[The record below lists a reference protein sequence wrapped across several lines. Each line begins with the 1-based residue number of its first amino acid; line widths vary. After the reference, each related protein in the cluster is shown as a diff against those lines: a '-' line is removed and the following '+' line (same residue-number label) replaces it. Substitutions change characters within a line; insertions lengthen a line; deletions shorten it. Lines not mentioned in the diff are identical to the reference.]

1 MFIPAL
7 FRPVSMMIPDYKLIA
22 TVILY
27 SEGFEN
33 SKLLAQKMV
42 QLYKLCSEQLSQQ
55 DHYDFGM
62 RAVKSVLV
70 MAGALKRAS
79 PNQNEDITLICALR
93 DSNLPKFLSDDA
105 VLFKG
110 ILSDLFPGVELPVID
125 YGALQIAIE
134 SCMVA
139 RNLQTVPAHVTKC
152 IQLYETMR
160 VRWGVM
166 QVGPAGSGKTSV
178 LHTLADALTKLFQD
192 GVAGPDYRQV
202 RTQTLNPKSVT
213 MDELYG
219 AVNFATMEW
228 KDGLLGLAVR
238 SAVNVTEEEH
248 QWIVC
253 DGPVDAVWIEN
264 LNTLLDDN
272 KMLCLANSE
281 RIKLTPWVHMV
292 FEVQDL
298 AQASPATVSR
308 CGMVYIDS
316 MELKWDALIKSWM
329 NTINDDEFDPELKT
343 YLNILFEK
351 YFEEL
356 LTFAKKKC
364 AYMIHQVEVSKIDML
379 CTILKSLIL
388 QIPNVNLMEES
399 DVKSYICKIWI
410 WASLWSIGSNF
421 MEASRVLL
429 ERHMRKLVEN
439 QVSSDLPADS
449 LWEFRINPETKLWE
463 KWEKIIPPFVFNPNM
478 PFFEMLVP
486 TSDTVRFGYVTEIL
500 FKAGHPVMFTGET
513 GVGKSVIAKQILS
526 KLAEDDVI
534 PVFINFSAQTSSSR
548 TQEMIEA
555 RLEKR
560 KKTLLGAP
568 IGKKLIY
575 FVDDVNMPK
584 LETYGAQPPIEL
596 LRQFLDFKGMF
607 DRDKM
612 YWKEIADVILGAACG
627 PASGGRNPL
636 SPRFVRHFSLLS
648 FPSPNTG
655 TLVGIFGGI
664 IVGFFSDFTKSIWNL
679 AEPVVLAAVT
689 MYERISQELL
699 PTPTK
704 SHYVFNLRD
713 LSKCIQGVLQADTAT
728 YTTQIQVLKLFHHE
742 AMRVFHDRLINDDD
756 KDYFKNLM
764 KEISMKYFE
773 SAVVSEGESLMF
785 GDFMIFGQSREN
797 RVYEEITNIDKLK
810 AVLFD
815 YLQDYN
821 GVTGKEM
828 NLILFQDAVEHILRL
843 SRLLRSE
850 RGNGLL
856 VGLSGMGKQSIA
868 RLASHINGYQCMQIE
883 LTRGYDQSSFR
894 EDLRKYYTNA
904 GVNNNPTVFLMNDTQ
919 IVKEEFL
926 EDINN
931 ILNSG
936 EVPNLFEADEYE
948 KIILN
953 TRNACVEENQKDMT
967 RDGIYEYFISRVRA
981 NLHVVL
987 CMSPIGDAFRRRC
1000 RMFPSLVNCCTID
1013 WFVKWP
1019 PEALYTVAIGSLAS
1033 IAKNDEQCESLS
1045 TVCVIM
1051 HESVEAAA
1059 EQYYEDLKRHY
1070 YTTPSSYLELLKQY
1084 HVLYKERVT
1093 AIIAKRDRIANGL
1106 GKILET
1112 NEVVAVMGEE
1122 LKILLPIMEQKNIEM
1137 KDTVAKLEKDSAAA
1151 DAIKK
1156 IVAQDE
1162 ADAHIK
1168 ATETQELADDATR
1181 DLETVM
1187 PQLRTAQEALKS
1199 LNKNDINEIKVFQ
1212 KPPKLVQFVM
1222 EAVCILLNA
1231 K

>member
-1 MFIPAL
+1 
-7 FRPVSMMIPDYKLIA
+7 MMIPDYKLIA

-27 SEGFEN
+27 SEGFEK

-79 PNQNEDITLICALR
+79 PLQSEDVTLICALR

-110 ILSDLFPGVELPVID
+110 ILSDLFPGVELPV
-125 YGALQIAIE
+125 AELNNLQTTIE
-134 SCMVA
+134 DSMSE
-139 RNLQTVPAHVTKC
+139 RNLQIVPALVTKC

-166 QVGPAGSGKTSV
+166 IVGPTGSGKSSV
-178 LHTLADALTKLFQD
+178 LYSLADALTKLHKE
-192 GVAGPDYRQV
+192 GVRGPDYQPV
-202 RTQTLNPKSVT
+202 RIQSLNPKAVT

-219 AVNFATMEW
+219 AVNTSTLEW

-238 SAVNVTEEEH
+238 SAVNVVEDEH

-298 AQASPATVSR
+298 AYASPATVSR
-308 CGMVYIDS
+308 CGMVYIDPLD
-316 MELKWDALIKSWM
+316 LKWDAFVNSWM
-329 NTINDDEFDPELKT
+329 NTIHEDKLDQELKT
-343 YLNILFEK
+343 FLKNLFEK
-351 YFEEL
+351 YFNDL
-356 LTFAKKKC
+356 LTFARKKC
-364 AYMIHQVEVSKIDML
+364 AYMIHQVEVSKVDML

-388 QIPNVNLMEES
+388 EIQNINLMEE
-399 DVKSYICKIWI
+399 DDIKAYICKIFV
-410 WASLWSIGSNF
+410 WATLWSIGSNL

-429 ERHMRKLVEN
+429 ERQMRKIIEKLESVN
-439 QVSSDLPADS
+439 LPSDS
-449 LWEFRINPETKLWE
+449 LWEFRINPVAKVWE
-463 KWEKIIPPFVFNPNM
+463 KWEKIIPPFIFDPNM

-486 TSDTVRFGYVTEIL
+486 TSDTVRFGYVTQIL

-513 GVGKSVIAKQILS
+513 GVGKSVIAKQIMS
-526 KLAEDDVI
+526 RLAEENVI

-568 IGKKLIY
+568 IGKKIIF

-596 LRQFLDFKGMF
+596 LRQLLDFQGLF
-607 DRDKM
+607 DRDRM
-612 YWKEIADVILGAACG
+612 YWKDVADVILGAACG
-627 PASGGRNPL
+627 PANGGRNSL

-664 IVGFFSDFTKSIWNL
+664 IVGFFSDFTKAIWNL
-679 AEPVVLAAVT
+679 AEPIVLAAVT
-689 MYERISQELL
+689 IYERISQELL

-713 LSKCIQGVLQADTAT
+713 LSKLFQGILQADTAS
-728 YTTQIQVLKLFHHE
+728 YTNQVQILRLFYHE
-742 AMRVFHDRLINDDD
+742 AMRVFHDRLTNDED
-756 KDYFKNLM
+756 KNYFKNLLN
-764 KEISMKYFE
+764 EISLKYFE
-773 SAVVSEGESLMF
+773 SPVVDDDETIMF
-785 GDFMIFGQSREN
+785 GDFMIFGQAREN
-797 RVYEEITNIDKLK
+797 RIYEEIKDVNKLK
-810 AVLFD
+810 SILND
-815 YLQDYN
+815 YLQDFN
-821 GVTGKEM
+821 GATGKEM
-828 NLILFQDAVEHILRL
+828 KLILFEDAVQHILRL

-868 RLASHINGYQCMQIE
+868 RIASHINGYQCMQIE
-883 LTRGYDQSSFR
+883 LTRGYDQNSFR
-894 EDLRKYYTNA
+894 EDLRKYYLNA
-904 GVNNNPTVFLMNDTQ
+904 GVNNNATVFLMNDTQ

-936 EVPNLFEADEYE
+936 EVPNLFEGEEYE
-948 KIILN
+948 KVILN
-953 TRNACVEENQKDMT
+953 ARLACVEANYKDQS
-967 RDGIYEYFISRVRA
+967 RDGIFEFFISRVRS

-1013 WFVKWP
+1013 WFIKWP
-1019 PEALYTVAIGSLAS
+1019 PEALFSVAFGSLMEL
-1033 IAKNDEQCESLS
+1033 AKDEQQCDNLS
-1045 TVCVIM
+1045 TICVMM

-1059 EQYYEDLKRHY
+1059 EKYYEEMKRHY

-1084 HVLYKERVT
+1084 HSLFKKRVNT
-1093 AIIAKRDRIANGL
+1093 IIAKRDRIANGL
-1106 GKILET
+1106 DKILET
-1112 NEVVAVMGEE
+1112 NEVVALMGED
-1122 LKILLPIMEQKNIEM
+1122 LMVIVPIMEQKSLEM
-1137 KDTVAKLEKDSAAA
+1137 KDTVAKLEKDSTNA
-1151 DAIKK
+1151 DVIKK
-1156 IVAQDE
+1156 VVAQDE
-1162 ADAHIK
+1162 ADAKVK
-1168 ATETQELADDATR
+1168 AIETQELADDASK

-1187 PQLRTAQEALKS
+1187 PQLRTAQDALKA
-1199 LNKNDINEIKVFQ
+1199 LNKSDVNEIRVFQ

-1222 EAVCILLNA
+1222 EAVCILLNQ

>member
-1 MFIPAL
+1 
-7 FRPVSMMIPDYKLIA
+7 MMIPDYKLIA

-27 SEGFEN
+27 SEGFVN
-33 SKLLAQKMV
+33 SKVLAQKMV

-79 PNQNEDITLICALR
+79 PNQSEDITLICALR

-105 VLFKG
+105 ILFKG
-110 ILSDLFPGVELPVID
+110 ILSDLFPGVDLPTIEFGD
-125 YGALQIAIE
+125 LQRTVE
-134 SCMVA
+134 YCMSA
-139 RNLQTVPAHVTKC
+139 RNLQTVPALVTKC

-166 QVGPAGSGKTSV
+166 QVGPAGSGKTSI
-178 LHTLADALTKLFQD
+178 LHSLADALAQLHKD
-192 GVAGPDYRQV
+192 GVSGPDYRPV
-202 RTQTLNPKSVT
+202 RIQTLNPKSVT

-219 AVNFATMEW
+219 AVNISTMEW

-238 SAVNVTEEEH
+238 SAVVVTEEVH

-308 CGMVYIDS
+308 CGMVYVDP
-316 MELKWDALIKSWM
+316 MDLKWDALVKSWM
-329 NTINDDEFDPELKT
+329 NTIEDDQFDPELKS
-343 YLNILFEK
+343 YLKILFDK
-351 YFEEL
+351 YFDEI
-356 LTFAKKKC
+356 LTFSRKKC
-364 AYMIHQVEVSKIDML
+364 AFMIHQVEVSKVDML
-379 CTILKSLIL
+379 CTMLKSLIH

-399 DVKSYICKIWI
+399 DVKAYICKIWI
-410 WASLWSIGSNF
+410 WATLWSVGSNL

-429 ERHMRKLVEN
+429 ERQVRKIVEG
-439 QVSSDLPADS
+439 QESADLPIES
-449 LWEFRINPETKLWE
+449 LWEFRINPDKKLWE
-463 KWEKIIPPFVFNPNM
+463 KWEKIIPPFVFSPNM

-513 GVGKSVIAKQILS
+513 GVGKSVIAKQIMSRLS
-526 KLAEDDVI
+526 EENVI
-534 PVFINFSAQTSSSR
+534 PVFINFSAQTSSAR

-555 RLEKR
+555 RLERR

-568 IGKKLIY
+568 IGKKIIF

-596 LRQFLDFKGMF
+596 LRQFLDFQGLY
-607 DRDKM
+607 DREKM
-612 YWKEIADVILGAACG
+612 YWKDIADVILGAACG

-655 TLVGIFGGI
+655 TLVGIFGSI
-664 IVGFFSDFTKSIWNL
+664 TVGFLADFSKPIWNL
-679 AEPVVLAAVT
+679 AEPIVLAAVT
-689 MYERISQELL
+689 MYERIAQELL

-713 LSKCIQGVLQADTAT
+713 LSKCVQGVLQADPAS
-728 YTTQIQVLKLFHHE
+728 YTNQIQILRLFYHE
-742 AMRVFHDRLINDDD
+742 AMRVFHDRLINDED
-756 KDYFKNLM
+756 KDYFKKLM
-764 KEISMKYFE
+764 KEISIKYFE
-773 SAVVSEGESLMF
+773 SAVVGDDETLMF
-785 GDFMIFGQSREN
+785 GDFMIFGQAQEN
-797 RVYEEITNIDKLK
+797 RIYEEIKDINKLK
-810 AVLFD
+810 SILSD

-821 GVTGKEM
+821 GATGKEM
-828 NLILFQDAVEHILRL
+828 NLILFRDAVEHVLRL
-843 SRLLRSE
+843 ARLLRSE

-868 RLASHINGYQCMQIE
+868 RLASHINGYQCVQIE
-883 LTRGYDQSSFR
+883 LTRGYDKNAFR
-894 EDLRKYYTNA
+894 EDLRKYYVNA
-904 GVNNNPTVFLMNDTQ
+904 GVNNVPIVFLMNDTQ

-931 ILNSG
+931 LLNSG
-936 EVPNLFEADEYE
+936 EVPNLFEGEEYE
-948 KIILN
+948 KVILS
-953 TRNACVEENQKDMT
+953 TRISCVESNYKDQS
-967 RDGIYEYFISRVRA
+967 RDGIFEFFITRVRA

-1019 PEALYTVAIGSLAS
+1019 PEALYSVAMGSLMS
-1033 IAKNDEQCESLS
+1033 IAKDEDQCDRLS
-1045 TVCVIM
+1045 TICVMM

-1059 EQYYEDLKRHY
+1059 EKYYEEMKRHY

-1084 HVLYKERVT
+1084 HSLFKNRVNT
-1093 AIIAKRDRIANGL
+1093 IIAKRDRIANGL

-1112 NEVVAVMGEE
+1112 NEVVAVMGED
-1122 LKILLPIMEQKNIEM
+1122 LKIIVPIIEQKSLEM
-1137 KDTVAKLEKDSAAA
+1137 KETVSKLEKDSANA
-1151 DAIKK
+1151 DVIKK

-1162 ADAHIK
+1162 ADAKLK
-1168 ATETQELADDATR
+1168 AIETQELADDASK

-1187 PQLRTAQEALKS
+1187 PQLRTAQDALKA
-1199 LNKNDINEIKVFQ
+1199 LNKNDVNEIRVFQ

-1222 EAVCILLNA
+1222 EAVCILMNV

>member
-1 MFIPAL
+1 M
-7 FRPVSMMIPDYKLIA
+7 
-22 TVILY
+22 
-27 SEGFEN
+27 
-33 SKLLAQKMV
+33 
-42 QLYKLCSEQLSQQ
+42 
-55 DHYDFGM
+55 
-62 RAVKSVLV
+62 
-70 MAGALKRAS
+70 
-79 PNQNEDITLICALR
+79 
-93 DSNLPKFLSDDA
+93 PKFLSDDA

-110 ILSDLFPGVELPVID
+110 ILSDLFPGVQLP
-125 YGALQIAIE
+125 GAEFGDLQRSIE
-134 SCMVA
+134 SCMTA
-139 RNLQTVPAHVTKC
+139 RNLQTVPALVTKC

-178 LHTLADALTKLFQD
+178 LHTLADALTKLHKD
-192 GVAGPDYRQV
+192 GVEGADYRPV
-202 RTQTLNPKSVT
+202 RIQTLNPKSVT

-219 AVNFATMEW
+219 AVNLATMEW

-238 SAVNVTEEEH
+238 SAVNVVEEEH

-308 CGMVYIDS
+308 CGMVYIDPI
-316 MELKWDALIKSWM
+316 ELKWDALVKSWM
-329 NTINDDEFDPELKT
+329 NTIDDEKFDPELKS
-343 YLNILFEK
+343 YLKDLFDR

-356 LTFAKKKC
+356 LTFARKKC

-379 CTILKSLIL
+379 CTILKSLVL
-388 QIPNVNLMEES
+388 SIPNANLMEES
-399 DVKSYICKIWI
+399 EVKAYICKTWV
-410 WASLWSIGSNF
+410 WATLWSIGSNF

-429 ERHMRKLVEN
+429 ERQMRKLVEGHKDAN
-439 QVSSDLPADS
+439 LPAES
-449 LWEFRINPETKLWE
+449 LWEFRINPELKAWE
-463 KWEKIIPPFVFNPNM
+463 KWEKIIPPFIFNPTM
-478 PFFEMLVP
+478 QFFEMLVP
-486 TSDTVRFGYVTEIL
+486 TSDTVRFGYVTDIL
-500 FKAGHPVMFTGET
+500 FRAGHPVMFTGET

-526 KLAEDDVI
+526 RLFEDNVV
-534 PVFINFSAQTSSSR
+534 PVFINFSAQTSSAR

-568 IGKKLIY
+568 IGKKIIY

-584 LETYGAQPPIEL
+584 FDTYGSQPPIEL
-596 LRQFLDFKGMF
+596 LRQFLDFKGLF

-612 YWKEIADVILGAACG
+612 YWKDIADVILGAACG
-627 PASGGRNPL
+627 PPSGGRNAL

-648 FPSPNTG
+648 FPSPNSG

-664 IVGFFSDFTKSIWNL
+664 IVGFFSDFTKAIWNL

-713 LSKCIQGVLQADTAT
+713 LSKCIQGVLQADVGT
-728 YTTQIQVLKLFHHE
+728 YTTQIQVLRLFYHE
-742 AMRVFHDRLINDDD
+742 AMRVFHDRLISDDD
-756 KDYFKNLM
+756 KNYFKNLM
-764 KEISMKYFE
+764 QEISAKYFDLK
-773 SAVVSEGESLMF
+773 VVEEDETLMF
-785 GDFMIFGQSREN
+785 GDFMIYGQAREN
-797 RVYEEITNIDKLK
+797 RVYEEIKLVEKLK
-810 AVLFD
+810 SVLTD
-815 YLQDYN
+815 YLQDFN
-821 GVTGKEM
+821 SVTGKDV

-843 SRLLRSE
+843 CRLLRSE

-868 RLASHINGYQCMQIE
+868 RLASHINGYQSMQIE
-883 LTRGYDQSSFR
+883 LTRGYDQNSFR
-894 EDLRKYYTNA
+894 EDLRKYYINA

-919 IVKEEFL
+919 IVREEFL

-936 EVPNLFEADEYE
+936 EVPNLFEGDEYE
-948 KIILN
+948 KVILN
-953 TRNACVEENQKDMT
+953 SRTACIESNQRDLS
-967 RDGIYEYFISRVRA
+967 RDGIFEFFINRVRS

-1019 PEALYTVAIGSLAS
+1019 PEALYTVAIGSLGS
-1033 IAKNDEQCESLS
+1033 IAKNDQQCESMS
-1045 TVCVIM
+1045 TICVMM

-1059 EQYYEDLKRHY
+1059 EKYYEELKRHY

-1084 HVLYKERVT
+1084 HSLYKERVDM
-1093 AIIAKRDRIANGL
+1093 IVAKRDRIANGL

-1112 NEVVAVMGEE
+1112 NEVVAVMGED
-1122 LKILLPIMEQKNIEM
+1122 LRVIVPIMEQKSNEM
-1137 KDTVAKLEKDSAAA
+1137 KDTVAKLEKDSANA

-1162 ADAHIK
+1162 SDAKIK
-1168 ATETQELADDATR
+1168 AMETQELADDATR

-1212 KPPKLVQFVM
+1212 KPPKLVQYVM
-1222 EAVCILLNA
+1222 EAVCILLNV

>member
-1 MFIPAL
+1 
-7 FRPVSMMIPDYKLIA
+7 MMIPDYKLIA

-42 QLYKLCSEQLSQQ
+42 QMYKLCSEQLSQQ

-79 PNQNEDITLICALR
+79 PDQNEDITLICALR

-105 VLFKG
+105 ILFKG
-110 ILSDLFPGVELPVID
+110 ILSDLFPGVELPSIE
-125 YGALQIAIE
+125 YGELQRTVE
-134 SCMVA
+134 FCMTK
-139 RNLQTVPAHVTKC
+139 RNLQTVPALVTKC
-152 IQLYETMR
+152 IQLYETMK

-166 QVGPAGSGKTSV
+166 QVGPAASGKTSV
-178 LHTLADALTKLFQD
+178 LNSLADALTKLHQD
-192 GVAGPDYRQV
+192 RNQGPDYRPV
-202 RTQTLNPKSVT
+202 RIQTLNPKSVT

-219 AVNFATMEW
+219 AVNLSTLEW

-308 CGMVYIDS
+308 CGMVYIDPL
-316 MELKWDALIKSWM
+316 ELKWDALIKSWL
-329 NTINDDEFDPELKT
+329 NTIEDDQLDPELKSYIT
-343 YLNILFEK
+343 MLFDK
-351 YFEEL
+351 YFDEL
-356 LTFAKKKC
+356 LIFARKKC
-364 AYMIHQVEVSKIDML
+364 AFMIHQVEVSKVDML
-379 CTILKSLIL
+379 CTILKSLIR
-388 QIPNVNLMEES
+388 QIPNVNLMQES

-410 WASLWSIGSNF
+410 WTSLWAIGSNL

-429 ERHMRKLVEN
+429 ERQMRKLVEN
-439 QVSSDLPADS
+439 QESSELPAES
-449 LWEFRINPETKLWE
+449 LWEFRINPDTKIWE
-463 KWEKIIPPFVFNPNM
+463 KWEKIIPPFIFNPNM

-513 GVGKSVIAKQILS
+513 GVGKSVIAKQIMSRLS
-526 KLAEDDVI
+526 EENVI
-534 PVFINFSAQTSSSR
+534 PVFINFSAQTSSTR

-568 IGKKLIY
+568 IGKKVIF

-596 LRQFLDFKGMF
+596 LRQFLDFQGLF
-607 DRDKM
+607 DREKM
-612 YWKEIADVILGAACG
+612 YWKDIADVILGAACG

-664 IVGFFSDFTKSIWNL
+664 IVGFFSDFTKTIWNL

-713 LSKCIQGVLQADTAT
+713 LSKCIQGVLQADAS
-728 YTTQIQVLKLFHHE
+728 YTSQIQILRLFYHE
-742 AMRVFHDRLINDDD
+742 AMRVFHDRLINDTD

-764 KEISMKYFE
+764 KEVSIKYFD
-773 SAVVSEGESLMF
+773 SAVVADDETLMF
-785 GDFMIFGQSREN
+785 GDFMIFGQPREN
-797 RVYEEITNIDKLK
+797 RVYEEIKDVDKLK
-810 AVLFD
+810 SVLND

-821 GVTGKEM
+821 GVTGKDTS
-828 NLILFQDAVEHILRL
+828 LILFQDAVEHILRL
-843 SRLLRSE
+843 ARLLRSG

-868 RLASHINGYQCMQIE
+868 RLASHINHYQCMQIE
-883 LTRGYDQSSFR
+883 LTRGYDQNSFR
-894 EDLRKYYTNA
+894 DDLRKYYFNA

-931 ILNSG
+931 LLNSG
-936 EVPNLFEADEYE
+936 EVPNLFEGDEYE
-948 KIILN
+948 KVILN
-953 TRNACVEENQKDMT
+953 TRTACIEANYKDQS
-967 RDGIYEYFISRVRA
+967 RDGIFEFFISRVRS

-987 CMSPIGDAFRRRC
+987 CMSPVGDAFRRRC

-1019 PEALYTVAIGSLAS
+1019 PEALFIVAMGSLQS
-1033 IAKNDEQCESLS
+1033 ITRDEAQCESMS
-1045 TVCVIM
+1045 TVCVMM

-1059 EQYYEDLKRHY
+1059 EKYYEVMKRHY

-1084 HVLYKERVT
+1084 HSLFRNRVNS
-1093 AIIAKRDRIANGL
+1093 IISKRDRIANGL

-1112 NEVVAVMGEE
+1112 NEIVAVMGED
-1122 LKILLPIMEQKNIEM
+1122 LKVIVPIIEQKSMEM
-1137 KDTVAKLEKDSAAA
+1137 KETVTKLEKDSANA
-1151 DAIKK
+1151 DVIKK
-1156 IVAQDE
+1156 VVAQDE
-1162 ADAHIK
+1162 ADAKVK
-1168 ATETQELADDATR
+1168 AIETQELADDASK

-1187 PQLRTAQEALKS
+1187 PQLRTAQDALKA
-1199 LNKNDINEIKVFQ
+1199 LNKNDVNEIRVFQ

-1222 EAVCILLNA
+1222 EAVCILLNV